1 MRPSEIKV
9 GELKKSK
16 KLQTHAAKNSGM
28 SAGCGEKR
36 CAGPCCFPDKA
47 TSSPV
52 GSPSWSLTFDNL
64 CETPTQCQAHTFN
77 HRC

>member
-28 SAGCGEKR
+28 SAGFGDRR
-36 CAGPCCFPDKA
+36 CYRPPPFP
-47 TSSPV
+47 
-52 GSPSWSLTFDNL
+52 G
-64 CETPTQCQAHTFN
+64 QAHVLTC
-77 HRC
+77 RSSQLVTYIR

>member
-28 SAGCGEKR
+28 STGFGDRRCGR
-36 CAGPCCFPDKA
+36 PLLLLGQARF
-47 TSSPV
+47 
-52 GSPSWSLTFDNL
+52 LTCGISQL
-64 CETPTQCQAHTFN
+64 ITHI
-77 HRC
+77 